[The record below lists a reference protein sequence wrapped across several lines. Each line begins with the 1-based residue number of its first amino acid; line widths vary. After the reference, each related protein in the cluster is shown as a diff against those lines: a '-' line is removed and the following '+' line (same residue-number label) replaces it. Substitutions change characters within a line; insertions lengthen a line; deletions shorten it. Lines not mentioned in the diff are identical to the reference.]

1 MDDLKQR
8 LATLGRAVAEHQDDA
23 ASGAANAE
31 PRSASIERAR
41 RKLLA
46 PAAPSGS
53 ARRLAMAMA
62 AALAV
67 IGLVVIGLVVA
78 PSRALSFVVARE
90 GREAKGAIG
99 EWVAAPASAP
109 IDLRFSDGTTIA
121 VDAGARARVT
131 RVSARGAEVLIER
144 GGVRADV
151 IHAAEGT
158 RWAIHAGPFE
168 VIVTGTSFHAAW
180 DPSSERFELS
190 MIKGSVRVTGPF
202 VPAGRVVVAGEHLA
216 ISVRD
221 GRMEL
226 TNVAPVS
233 SSIASAP
240 IDARPSI
247 EAPPAIDSAKP
258 VASAPPSPSA
268 SASATPA
275 SSWRALAAKG
285 RHREAIE
292 AAEHAGF
299 DGEIARASSSDLF
312 LLADAARFAGRIDR
326 AKQALVA
333 ARSRAGQRGRSAFLL
348 GKIAADQER
357 DAASAARWFEA
368 CVADEPGGP
377 LEEQALGRLV
387 ELRRDKDLAARY
399 LARYPSGAY
408 APIARS
414 ITSP

>member
-1 MDDLKQR
+1 MDDLRQR
-8 LATLGRAVAEHQDDA
+8 LVTLGRAVAEHRDDGASSA
-23 ASGAANAE
+23 A
-31 PRSASIERAR
+31 IERAR

-53 ARRLAMAMA
+53 TRRLAMAMA

-109 IDLRFSDGTTIA
+109 IALRFSDGTTIA

-131 RVSARGAEVLIER
+131 RVTARGAEVLIER
-144 GGVRADV
+144 GGVHADV
-151 IHAAEGT
+151 VHAAEGT
-158 RWAIHAGPFE
+158 LWAIHAGPFE

-190 MIKGSVRVTGPF
+190 MIKGSVRVIGPF

-233 SSIASAP
+233 SSIASAA
-240 IDARPSI
+240 IDARPPV
-247 EAPPAIDSAKP
+247 EAPPTIESAKP
-258 VASAPPSPSA
+258 AASAPPSPSA
-268 SASATPA
+268 SAAPA
-275 SSWRALAAKG
+275 STWRALAAKG

-292 AAEHAGF
+292 AAEQAGF

-326 AKQALVA
+326 AKQALGA

-348 GKIAADQER
+348 GKIAADQEH

-408 APIARS
+408 APIARA

>member
-8 LATLGRAVAEHQDDA
+8 LVTLGRAVAEHQDDGASSA
-23 ASGAANAE
+23 A
-31 PRSASIERAR
+31 IERAR

-62 AALAV
+62 AAIAV
-67 IGLVVIGLVVA
+67 IGLVVTGLVVA

-121 VDAGARARVT
+121 IDAGARARVT

-226 TNVAPVS
+226 TNVAPVP
-233 SSIASAP
+233 SSIASAT

-247 EAPPAIDSAKP
+247 EAPPAIDSARP

-268 SASATPA
+268 SAAPA